1 MTISSPTFLIRMSL
15 EEEANAPRKFDL
27 AEQLR
32 QTALRNLGR
41 ERDGYVSAITGKVLP
56 VETSVEERETN

>member
-1 MTISSPTFLIRMSL
+1 MKISSPTFIIRMSL
-15 EEEANAPRKFDL
+15 EEEANSPSSLDL

-41 ERDGYVSAITGKVLP
+41 GRQGYVSTITGKRIPEPAKAHQVDGD
-56 VETSVEERETN
+56 